1 MWYKQRAEQ
10 EEDIK
15 GACTDIIIVVVS
27 NAKDGVEE
35 KKQAR
40 FSVCLTCLLSK
51 KGSKERCK
59 K

>member
-15 GACTDIIIVVVS
+15 GACTDILIVVVS

-35 KKQAR
+35 KKYKKKT
-40 FSVCLTCLLSK
+40 SKVLCVLNLLVDE
-51 KGSKERCK
+51 KG
-59 K
+59 